1 MADRGGYI
9 GRNPGDSSV
18 TIARQ
23 TNEPT
28 GVQTTFTFSSQ
39 YTPGYLDVYVNGSR
53 LIDISD
59 YSATDGNTISLV
71 SPVDSGDV
79 VEFVA
84 YKAFNVTTIDSAP
97 GNLTVGTNL
106 TVGGYISA
114 GGSITGST
122 FYGDGSNLT
131 GINSVSYA
139 TTAFNL
145 EGTPNITV
153 GTIGATSL
161 NASGVT
167 TASSFVKSGGTSS
180 QFLKA
185 DGSVDS
191 STYISSVGIE
201 SGGTSIG
208 NATTLNFI
216 GVGNTFAVNGSTI
229 DISIQGGGGGGITS
243 LDITS
248 SLFI

>member
-39 YTPGYLDVYVNGSR
+39 YTPGLLDVYVNGSR
-53 LIDISD
+53 LIDIDD
-59 YSATDGNTISLV
+59 YSATDGNTISLI

-97 GNLTVGTNL
+97 GNL

-131 GINSVSYA
+131 GINSVSFV

>member
-28 GVQTTFTFSSQ
+28 GVQTTFIFSSQ
-39 YTPGYLDVYVNGSR
+39 YTPGLLDVYVNGSR

-59 YSATDGNTISLV
+59 YSATDGNTISLI

-97 GNLTVGTNL
+97 GNL

-131 GINSVSYA
+131 GINSVSFA

-167 TASSFVKSGGTSS
+167 TASSFVKSGGTSA

-216 GVGNTFAVNGSTI
+216 GAGNTFAVNGSTI
-229 DISIQGGGGGGITS
+229 DISIQGGGGGGVTS

>member
-28 GVQTTFTFSSQ
+28 GVQTTFIFSSQ
-39 YTPGYLDVYVNGSR
+39 YTPGLLDVYVNGSR

-59 YSATDGNTISLV
+59 YSATDGNTISLI

-97 GNLTVGTNL
+97 GNL

-131 GINSVSYA
+131 GINSVSFA